1 MGIWRRAIALAMS
14 DGVPARALMMAAVI
28 GTILNT
34 INQGDVI
41 VHGEPVN
48 WLKLALTY
56 LTPYVVST
64 HGAVMARLHQNRA
77 NSE

>member
-1 MGIWRRAIALAMS
+1 MGIWRRAIALALS
-14 DGVPARALMMAAVI
+14 DGVPARAILTALLI

>member
-1 MGIWRRAIALAMS
+1 MSTLERAAKLAMS
-14 DGVPARALMMAAVI
+14 DGVPARALMMAAII

-41 VHGEPVN
+41 LHGEHVN

-64 HGAVMARLHQNRA
+64 HGAVMAKLRMLQA
-77 NSE
+77 A

>member
-1 MGIWRRAIALAMS
+1 MLRRAFEFAFS
-14 DGVPARALMMAAVI
+14 DGIPARALITAAIV

-41 VHGEPVN
+41 VQGEHVN
-48 WLKLALTY
+48 WLKFALTY

-64 HGAVMARLHQNRA
+64 HGAVMVRLRQLSR
-77 NSE
+77 S

>member
-1 MGIWRRAIALAMS
+1 MNIWRRALALAVS
-14 DGVPARALMMAAVI
+14 DGVPARALLTALLI

-48 WLKLALTY
+48 WLKLGLTY

-64 HGAVMARLHQNRA
+64 HGAVMARLHEKKR
-77 NSE
+77 SG

>member
-1 MGIWRRAIALAMS
+1 MNTWQRAARLAVS
-14 DGVPARALMMAAVI
+14 EGTPARALLMAAII

-41 VHGEPVN
+41 LHAGHVN
-48 WLKLALTY
+48 WLKLVLTY

-64 HGAVMARLHQNRA
+64 HGAVMARLH
-77 NSE
+77 SER